1 MFCSR
6 CGHELPDGAK
16 YCDSCGSAVAAS
28 TTPTASAAPT
38 PPAAS
43 PAPTPPATGPAPL
56 QAQGPDRQQ
65 TPRKGPNPAAIVA
78 IVAVLAALVV
88 GGVFFLRTR
97 GGEDRAPATP
107 ATSHA
112 ATDSRTP
119 QQIAYGLYLD
129 KCIEYCDEYGYPDSK
144 VVDGDVSVATG
155 LCVAKLVDFDGD
167 GFEELLVCYNT
178 NSAENDSA
186 AIFTDDQVLAFKVEV
201 WSYKDGAISL
211 VYDEPRTVSHANGGS
226 MWLTVFEVNGKPA
239 LNTLAYDAG
248 TDSSGYY
255 YENSESVYHT
265 FDGSA
270 FSAALSLSASF
281 TVSDQSYKVNGKTAT
296 DEEYANAA
304 SSVHD
309 DGSPLGLVTF
319 TTYNERCLPSSETVS
334 LTNQVIDVLKSGE
347 PRPVVAPASYTYEIV
362 ATTYTIADAYT
373 ASGDG
378 SAPAIVETTWSYPR
392 FTLWDGSTTS
402 ALESINADLRN
413 SCEFD
418 ASATAEWDFDTQ
430 LMQTDYHED
439 KVMSISGNIASV
451 LCVRSET
458 AGGVHGFDGSY
469 GKFFDLSTGDELTAY
484 DALGTTEDEL
494 AFKGK
499 AAIRAFLADN
509 PSDLEVTESDIE
521 AYATDMSRYARD
533 DKGVFIITRSY
544 ELGSY
549 AFGSHRIYVVSNDGG
564 SSFTGTEVDLGH

>member
-16 YCDSCGSAVAAS
+16 YCDSCGSAVVAS
-28 TTPTASAAPT
+28 TAPIASAAPI
-38 PPAAS
+38 PPAAGPVPVPPTSS
-43 PAPTPPATGPAPL
+43 PTPMPPATGPAPL
-56 QAQGPDRQQ
+56 QAQDPGRQQ
-65 TPRKGPNPAAIVA
+65 APRKGPNPAAIVA
-78 IVAVLAALVV
+78 VVAVLAILVV
-88 GGVFFLRTR
+88 SGVFFLRAR
-97 GGEDRAPATP
+97 GGEDPVPATP
-107 ATSHA
+107 AASPA

-255 YENSESVYHT
+255 YENSESVYHI
-265 FDGSA
+265 FDGST
-270 FSAALSLSASF
+270 FSAALFLSASF
-281 TVSDQSYKVNGKTAT
+281 TVSDQSYEVNGKTAT
-296 DEEYANAA
+296 DEEYASAA

-309 DGSPLGLVTF
+309 DDSPLGLVTF
-319 TTYNERCLPSSETVS
+319 TTYNERCLPSSETID

-347 PRPVVAPASYTYEIV
+347 PRPVVA
-362 ATTYTIADAYT
+362 
-373 ASGDG
+373 
-378 SAPAIVETTWSYPR
+378 
-392 FTLWDGSTTS
+392 
-402 ALESINADLRN
+402 
-413 SCEFD
+413 
-418 ASATAEWDFDTQ
+418 
-430 LMQTDYHED
+430 
-439 KVMSISGNIASV
+439 
-451 LCVRSET
+451 
-458 AGGVHGFDGSY
+458 
-469 GKFFDLSTGDELTAY
+469 
-484 DALGTTEDEL
+484 
-494 AFKGK
+494 
-499 AAIRAFLADN
+499 
-509 PSDLEVTESDIE
+509 
-521 AYATDMSRYARD
+521 
-533 DKGVFIITRSY
+533 
-544 ELGSY
+544 
-549 AFGSHRIYVVSNDGG
+549 
-564 SSFTGTEVDLGH
+564 LGH

>member
-16 YCDSCGSAVAAS
+16 YCDSCGSAVVAS
-28 TTPTASAAPT
+28 TASVASAAPIPPAAGPASASPTASAAPT

-43 PAPTPPATGPAPL
+43 PTPF
-56 QAQGPDRQQ
+56 QAQDPDRQQ
-65 TPRKGPNPAAIVA
+65 APHKGPNSAAIVA

-97 GGEDRAPATP
+97 GGEDPVPATP
-107 ATSHA
+107 AASPA

-144 VVDGDVSVATG
+144 IVDGDVSVATG

-226 MWLTVFEVNGKPA
+226 MWLTVFEVDGKPA

-255 YENSESVYHT
+255 YENSESVYYT

-270 FSAALSLSASF
+270 FSAALFLSASF
-281 TVSDQSYKVNGKTAT
+281 TVSDQSYEVNGKTAT
-296 DEEYANAA
+296 DEEYASAT

-309 DGSPLGLVTF
+309 DGSSLGLVTF
-319 TTYNERCLPSSETVS
+319 TTYNERCLPSSETID

-347 PRPVVAPASYTYEIV
+347 PRPVVA
-362 ATTYTIADAYT
+362 
-373 ASGDG
+373 
-378 SAPAIVETTWSYPR
+378 
-392 FTLWDGSTTS
+392 
-402 ALESINADLRN
+402 
-413 SCEFD
+413 
-418 ASATAEWDFDTQ
+418 
-430 LMQTDYHED
+430 
-439 KVMSISGNIASV
+439 
-451 LCVRSET
+451 
-458 AGGVHGFDGSY
+458 
-469 GKFFDLSTGDELTAY
+469 
-484 DALGTTEDEL
+484 
-494 AFKGK
+494 
-499 AAIRAFLADN
+499 
-509 PSDLEVTESDIE
+509 
-521 AYATDMSRYARD
+521 
-533 DKGVFIITRSY
+533 
-544 ELGSY
+544 
-549 AFGSHRIYVVSNDGG
+549 
-564 SSFTGTEVDLGH
+564 LGH

>member
-16 YCDSCGSAVAAS
+16 YCDSCGSAVVTSTAS
-28 TTPTASAAPT
+28 ITSAAPM
-38 PPAAS
+38 
-43 PAPTPPATGPAPL
+43 PPATGPAPL
-56 QAQGPDRQQ
+56 QTRDPDRQQ
-65 TPRKGPNPAAIVA
+65 APHKGPNPAAIVV
-78 IVAVLAALVV
+78 IVAVLAVLVV
-88 GGVFFLRTR
+88 GGVFFLRTH
-97 GGEDRAPATP
+97 GGEGPAPSTP
-107 ATSHA
+107 AASPA

-144 VVDGDVSVATG
+144 IVDGDVSVATG

-255 YENSESVYHT
+255 YENSESVYRT
-265 FDGSA
+265 FDGST

-281 TVSDQSYKVNGKTAT
+281 TVSDQSYEVNGKTAT
-296 DEEYANAA
+296 DEEYAGAT

-319 TTYNERCLPSSETVS
+319 TTYNERCLPSSETID

-347 PRPVVAPASYTYEIV
+347 PRPVVA
-362 ATTYTIADAYT
+362 
-373 ASGDG
+373 
-378 SAPAIVETTWSYPR
+378 
-392 FTLWDGSTTS
+392 
-402 ALESINADLRN
+402 
-413 SCEFD
+413 
-418 ASATAEWDFDTQ
+418 
-430 LMQTDYHED
+430 
-439 KVMSISGNIASV
+439 
-451 LCVRSET
+451 
-458 AGGVHGFDGSY
+458 
-469 GKFFDLSTGDELTAY
+469 
-484 DALGTTEDEL
+484 
-494 AFKGK
+494 
-499 AAIRAFLADN
+499 
-509 PSDLEVTESDIE
+509 
-521 AYATDMSRYARD
+521 
-533 DKGVFIITRSY
+533 
-544 ELGSY
+544 
-549 AFGSHRIYVVSNDGG
+549 
-564 SSFTGTEVDLGH
+564 LGH

>member
-16 YCDSCGSAVAAS
+16 YCDSCGSAVVAS
-28 TTPTASAAPT
+28 TAPIASAAPIPPVAGPVPVPPT
-38 PPAAS
+38 SSPTPMPPAAS
-43 PAPTPPATGPAPL
+43 PAPL
-56 QAQGPDRQQ
+56 QAQDPGQQ
-65 TPRKGPNPAAIVA
+65 QAPRKGPNPAAIVA
-78 IVAVLAALVV
+78 VVAVVAILVV
-88 GGVFFLRTR
+88 GGVFFLRAR
-97 GGEDRAPATP
+97 GGENPVPATP
-107 ATSHA
+107 AASPA
-112 ATDSRTP
+112 ATGSRTP

-281 TVSDQSYKVNGKTAT
+281 TVSDQSYEVNGKTAT
-296 DEEYANAA
+296 DEEYASAM

-319 TTYNERCLPSSETVS
+319 TTYNESCLPSSETID
-334 LTNQVIDVLKSGE
+334 LTNQVIAVLKSGE
-347 PRPVVAPASYTYEIV
+347 PRPVVA
-362 ATTYTIADAYT
+362 
-373 ASGDG
+373 
-378 SAPAIVETTWSYPR
+378 
-392 FTLWDGSTTS
+392 
-402 ALESINADLRN
+402 
-413 SCEFD
+413 
-418 ASATAEWDFDTQ
+418 
-430 LMQTDYHED
+430 
-439 KVMSISGNIASV
+439 
-451 LCVRSET
+451 
-458 AGGVHGFDGSY
+458 
-469 GKFFDLSTGDELTAY
+469 
-484 DALGTTEDEL
+484 
-494 AFKGK
+494 
-499 AAIRAFLADN
+499 
-509 PSDLEVTESDIE
+509 
-521 AYATDMSRYARD
+521 
-533 DKGVFIITRSY
+533 
-544 ELGSY
+544 
-549 AFGSHRIYVVSNDGG
+549 
-564 SSFTGTEVDLGH
+564 LGH